1 VAIAASAIMLS
12 PGAATAQINPFRTY
26 RGPVLPK
33 DDLAAGREAAARLL
47 AKPDPTVGMSESWTG
62 PHSGNA
68 GTMTVERV
76 YKQHGNDCR
85 AVRSTVH
92 YKQGNERSFV
102 LSTCHVSGQWRLM
115 S

>member
-1 VAIAASAIMLS
+1 VAVAASVITLS
-12 PGAATAQINPFRTY
+12 PGVATAQINPFRSY
-26 RGPVLPK
+26 RGPVLSK
-33 DDLAAGREAAARLL
+33 DDLAAGRDAAARLL
-47 AKPDPTVGMSESWTG
+47 AKPDPTVGASEAWSG
-62 PHSGNA
+62 PTSGNT

-76 YKQHGNDCR
+76 YKQNGNDCR

-102 LSTCHVSGQWRLM
+102 LSTCRVSGQWRLM